1 MTPALATLLAVDA
14 VTTDAALRLAVL
26 RVIEALEEARRER
39 DLFRLL
45 YLASLD
51 GLSLIATA
59 PERYEQISK
68 DLRKEREAFVAQQF
82 REWWS

>member
-1 MTPALATLLAVDA
+1 MTALSTLRAVDA

-26 RVIEALEEARRER
+26 RLIEALEEARRER

-51 GLSLIATA
+51 GLSLVATA
-59 PERYEQISK
+59 PERYEQQQRE
-68 DLRKEREAFVAQQF
+68 LRKERETFMAEDFKERVA
-82 REWWS
+82 